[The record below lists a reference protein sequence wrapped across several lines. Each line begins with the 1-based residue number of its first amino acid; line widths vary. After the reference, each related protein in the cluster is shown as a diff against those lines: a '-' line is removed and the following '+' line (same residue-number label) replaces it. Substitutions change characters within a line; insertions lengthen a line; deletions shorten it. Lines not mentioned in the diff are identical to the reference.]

1 MTAGVP
7 CTVRVFSR
15 PGCCLCD
22 DVLEQLSTLRQTFAF
37 EVATVNVD
45 DDDTLRTRHGERVP
59 VVEVNGREIG
69 WGHIPPAIVEQH
81 IAQAA
86 ATR

>member
-1 MTAGVP
+1 MTAAP

-15 PGCCLCD
+15 PGCGLCD
-22 DVLEQLSTLRQTFAF
+22 DVLEQLATLRQSFAF

-45 DDDTLRTRHGERVP
+45 EDDALRTRHGERVP

-69 WGHIPPAIVEQH
+69 WGQIPPTVVEQH

-86 ATR
+86 AAR